1 MKEITPLL
9 VDYSLD
15 IFAPST
21 KQRFND
27 EEPVQIQEK
36 EPEKEKEKKKRKTI
50 QDEMRIMTEDPID
63 FYCNNYDTIIKDI
76 KNNFIDV
83 FGNKLNDPAARNQ
96 IMYDG
101 QNIINSTFELHKVIP
116 SQRNYKEYINTIY
129 NDLFGLGMLQPLLD
143 DDSVTEIMVVQHDKI
158 FIEKNGTPQ
167 YSRYRF
173 PNYENALG
181 VVTKIIEPLNK
192 KLTFSSPNVD
202 AQLPDGSRLSASI
215 PPMKAD
221 NDISITIRKFPKYVE
236 RLEFYS
242 KKYKNQDMLM
252 VEFMERCVEVKAN
265 IIVSGGTGSGK
276 TTLLNGLSFSI
287 PARDRILTCE
297 DTKELKLQQEHVE
310 SYLTVDANVEG
321 TGGVTMQDIIKAAL
335 RKRPDRII
343 VGECRGGEIVEMFN
357 AMSTGHDGSL
367 STIHANNPEE
377 MVSRA
382 TTMYLSNPQTSNL
395 SQSAI
400 LMTMGAAINLIIQ
413 AQRLDDG
420 SRRITEISEVTGYG
434 EKGRKKLEERGIVI
448 TDPNNDRLF
457 MTPIFKFVQTSKDED
472 DKIHGYFK
480 SCGYKP
486 YLLDKMHM
494 NSITLSDESIF
505 EKETILLE
513 V

>member
-1 MKEITPLL
+1 
-9 VDYSLD
+9 
-15 IFAPST
+15 
-21 KQRFND
+21 
-27 EEPVQIQEK
+27 
-36 EPEKEKEKKKRKTI
+36 
-50 QDEMRIMTEDPID
+50 
-63 FYCNNYDTIIKDI
+63 
-76 KNNFIDV
+76 
-83 FGNKLNDPAARNQ
+83 
-96 IMYDG
+96 
-101 QNIINSTFELHKVIP
+101 
-116 SQRNYKEYINTIY
+116 
-129 NDLFGLGMLQPLLD
+129 
-143 DDSVTEIMVVQHDKI
+143 
-158 FIEKNGTPQ
+158 
-167 YSRYRF
+167 
-173 PNYENALG
+173 
-181 VVTKIIEPLNK
+181 
-192 KLTFSSPNVD
+192 
-202 AQLPDGSRLSASI
+202 
-215 PPMKAD
+215 
-221 NDISITIRKFPKYVE
+221 
-236 RLEFYS
+236 
-242 KKYKNQDMLM
+242 M